1 MSGEEKG
8 MSWRH
13 GGHGAF
19 RVLRIVGMVVAGVM
33 FAAAFALL
41 FGWLVM
47 LLWNWI
53 MPAIFHLGVI
63 TYWQGFGILLLA
75 KIIFGALGNRG
86 PGKNPWGGNPFWKGP
101 WHRGGWHEDGEWW
114 RQYHDFWKDE
124 GREAFER
131 YREKRK
137 TEAASEPDR
146 A

>member
-13 GGHGAF
+13 GHHAF
-19 RVLRIVGMVVAGVM
+19 RGLRIVGIVVAGVV
-33 FAAAFALL
+33 FATVFALL

-75 KIIFGALGNRG
+75 KIIFGAFGNRG
-86 PGKNPWGGNPFWKGP
+86 PGKNPWGGNPFRKGP
-101 WHRGGWHEDGEWW
+101 WHRGGWQEDGEWW
-114 RQYHDFWKDE
+114 RHYHDFWKDE

-137 TEAASEPDR
+137 AESASEPDR